1 MTSPRALA
9 VVILA
14 AGKGKRMG
22 NPDLAKVLA
31 PLHGRPLLGYVL
43 DQARA
48 LRPDAIVP
56 IIGHQR
62 DAVRAYVEDE
72 CPEARCV
79 EQLEQLGTGHAV
91 LQTRPILMDANADVI
106 ILSGDVPLLTSD
118 TLHLLVRTHRDHDAS
133 CTVLTTTVDD
143 PTGYGRIVRAD
154 DGALLRIVEQKDA
167 TPAEQAIQEINSGV
181 YVVRSEDLYPALD
194 LVQNANAQ
202 GEYYVTDI
210 INILQRRGATVIAH
224 HTDDAIE
231 VQGINTVA
239 DLERAS
245 ELYAQRS

>member
-62 DAVRAYVEDE
+62 DAVRAYVEEE

-91 LQTRPILMDANADVI
+91 LQTRPLLMDAQADVI

-167 TPAEQAIQEINSGV
+167 TPEEQAIQEINSGV

>member
-62 DAVRAYVEDE
+62 DAVRAYVEGE

-91 LQTRPILMDANADVI
+91 LQTRPLLWDAQADVI

-118 TLHLLVRTHRDHDAS
+118 TLHLLVRTHREHEAS

-167 TPAEQAIQEINSGV
+167 TPEEQANHEINSGV

>member
-1 MTSPRALA
+1 M
-9 VVILA
+9 VILA

-62 DAVRAYVEDE
+62 DAVRAYVEEE

-91 LQTRPILMDANADVI
+91 LQTRPLLMDAQADVI

-118 TLHLLVRTHRDHDAS
+118 TLHLLVRTHRDHNAS

-167 TPAEQAIQEINSGV
+167 TPEEQAIQEINSGV

>member
-1 MTSPRALA
+1 M
-9 VVILA
+9 VILA

-43 DQARA
+43 DQALA

-62 DAVRAYVEDE
+62 DAVRAYVEE
-72 CPEARCV
+72 VCPDARCV

-91 LQTRPILMDANADVI
+91 LQTRPLLMDAHADVI

-118 TLHLLVRTHRDHDAS
+118 TLHLLVSTHRVHNAS

-143 PTGYGRIVRAD
+143 PTGYGRIVRAE

-167 TPAEQAIQEINSGV
+167 TPLEQAIQEINSGV

-239 DLERAS
+239 DLERAT

>member
-1 MTSPRALA
+1 M
-9 VVILA
+9 VILA

-62 DAVRAYVEDE
+62 DAVRAYVVEE

-91 LQTRPILMDANADVI
+91 LQTRPLLMDAQADVI

-167 TPAEQAIQEINSGV
+167 TPEEQAIQEINSGV